1 MTFPRQW
8 ALALAA
14 SVACIAVFGAG
25 EDPAETLK
33 RFRAPAKE
41 CREAVKGFLWL
52 EAEEFS
58 DYGGWVI
65 DTQFVHK
72 MGSAYLITKGVLK
85 PLSPAKTE
93 VTIPSPGKWRAWVRT
108 KDWLPEYSP
117 GKFALEVGGKRSGAL
132 GVSKKAGWRW
142 EKAGDFSLSVGRM
155 TVALVDL
162 SGGFARCDAVLL
174 TTDLGYVPPEDGEA
188 LAAERRRLS
197 GADPK
202 ITDGGE
208 YDVVVVGAGP
218 GGLGA
223 SIAAAR
229 HGMKTLL
236 VHDRP
241 VLGGNNS
248 IEQHTS
254 IGGSGNNFKD
264 GVADSREGG
273 ILEEARLL
281 RRSKKCSESATY
293 RMMVDAEPLITEK
306 SNERVLAAERK
317 GDRIVSVT
325 ANSTLT
331 GGRVRYR
338 GKVFIDGTGDGWL
351 GYFVGAS
358 RMFGREA
365 KGEFGEKDAP
375 DKADTLTM
383 SGCIDDYVYHST
395 GKEEPFE
402 VPEWAHILP
411 EGFNRPDVNGIQ
423 ARWWLEHPGTF
434 DDLDD
439 PERARDELIRIHL
452 DYWGWLRKHPTFGAK
467 ARTCRLDEIKM
478 HNGRREGWRF
488 IGDYVLTSTDCR
500 EGRRFPDAI
509 TCGGWALDLHDP
521 MGVMNPKGNGWW
533 SVDQTRI
540 YTIPYRCIYS
550 KDIANLYM
558 AGRNISITHAAL
570 GSTRI
575 MGTIFTIGQ
584 ATGTAAAIAVRENL
598 TVREVGKKRI
608 KELQQALLKD
618 DQFIPGVKN
627 EDPLDLARSAKVKAT
642 STMRRIVYDADD
654 MDFIGVNSCWSFV
667 ESLWLE
673 LAACFPRGGVE
684 GINEVN
690 CYMRNRNGTAQSL
703 VMDVM
708 ESDDIAVDNATRT
721 PLGTMTATI
730 EPKGGSAQFVRFAA
744 SAPLK
749 PTKKYVWMKARICRG
764 VDWFRRIH
772 VYPEGG
778 CMAYVRDGGRFD
790 IRKFYQLAFYTKP
803 ALTGSVDARPEYVID
818 GFSRPEIYAA
828 EDGPC
833 THAWRSDP
841 AKPFPQAI
849 RLDFPKP
856 VTASEVRIVFDSGLT
871 FGGIMWPQP
880 KMLVKDYS
888 VWGLVDGKWRKL
900 AEVKDNMKRL
910 QVHRFDAAKVSAI
923 NVKVDATWGAKSA
936 HIQEIRVYEGAKKKV
951 KGEPTPL
958 PKATFDSVAYGS
970 HPMQKMD
977 VWLPEKGAPTPAI
990 IFVHGGGFRNG
1001 DRKDPR
1007 LGERIPKCKAKRV
1020 ALISVEYRLLKDAG
1034 DVKPPVRVCMDDVIA
1049 AIRFVRS
1056 KAKEW
1061 NIDLSR
1067 VGLTG
1072 SSAGAHAVLY
1082 ASLTGDNEFGIRA
1095 VYTQYP
1101 QTSIDPKEMREWIP
1115 NSNYGAHMF
1124 GYPDFQTWLDHRADV
1139 LPWIEKYSPA
1149 GLLRRCTPSRAPAF
1163 VHDGPAAPKPG
1174 ELAKDPTHS
1183 GTFRVKFSEICAA
1196 RGISCR
1202 YGHHDDFLAI
1212 LTEGQDKKGAKS
1224 K

>member
-1 MTFPRQW
+1 MKRKI
-8 ALALAA
+8 LLCSVLLLAA
-14 SVACIAVFGAG
+14 VSMA

-33 RFRAPAKE
+33 RFRAPAAVG
-41 CREAVKGFLWL
+41 REVVKGFVWL
-52 EAEEFS
+52 EAEAFA
-58 DYGGWVI
+58 DYGGWEI

-85 PLSPAKTE
+85 PLAPAKTE
-93 VTIPSPGKWRAWVRT
+93 VAIPSSGKWRAWVRT

-117 GKFALEVGGKRSGAL
+117 GKFALEVDGKRSGTL
-132 GVSKKAGWRW
+132 GASKKGGWRW
-142 EKAGDFSLSVGRM
+142 ENAGDFTLGAGR
-155 TVALVDL
+155 TTIALVDL
-162 SGGFARCDAVLL
+162 AGGFARCDAVLL
-174 TTDLGYVPPEDGEA
+174 TTNFGYVPPDGGES
-188 LAAERRRLS
+188 LETERRRLLGMDS
-197 GADPK
+197 A

-254 IGGSGNNFKD
+254 IGGSGNNHRD
-264 GVADSREGG
+264 GVSDSREGG

-281 RRSKKCSESATY
+281 RQSKGCSSSAAY
-293 RMMVDAEPLITEK
+293 RMMVDAEPLITERP
-306 SNERVLAAERK
+306 NERVVAAERK

-351 GYFVGAS
+351 GYFVGAA

-402 VPEWAHILP
+402 VPEWAHVLP
-411 EGFNRPDVNGIQ
+411 DGFDRPDVNGIQ

-434 DDLDD
+434 DDLAD

-467 ARTCRLDEIKM
+467 ARTSRLEEIKM

-500 EGRRFPDAI
+500 EGRRFPDAV

-533 SVDQTRI
+533 SVDATRI

-558 AGRNISITHAAL
+558 AGRNISVTHAAL

-584 ATGTAAAIAVRENL
+584 AAGTAAAIAVRENL
-598 TVREVGKKRI
+598 SVRDVGAKRI
-608 KELQQALLKD
+608 KALQQMLLKD

-627 EDPLDLARSAKVKAT
+627 EDPLDLAHTAKVSAS
-642 STMRRIVYDADD
+642 STMRHVIYGRDD
-654 MDFIGVNSCWSFV
+654 MDFIGVASAWTHV

-673 LAACFPRGGVE
+673 VAACFPRGDMDRIEDVY
-684 GINEVN
+684 
-690 CYMRNRNGTAQSL
+690 CYMRNRTGAVQNL

-708 ESDDIAVDNATRT
+708 ESDEIARDNATRL
-721 PLGTMTATI
+721 PLGTMMARI
-730 EPKGGSAQFVRFAA
+730 ETRGGGPQFVRFAA
-744 SAPLK
+744 SSPLK
-749 PTKKYVWMKARICRG
+749 PTKKYVWLKVRICKG
-764 VDWFRRIH
+764 VDWFRRTH

-778 CMAYVRDGGRFD
+778 CMAYVRGIGEFD
-790 IRKFYQLAFYTKP
+790 IRDYAQLAFYTKP
-803 ALTGSVDARPEYVID
+803 ALEGVVDVKPEYVID
-818 GFSRPEIYAA
+818 GLSRPEIYPA
-828 EDGPC
+828 DGFC

-841 AKPFPQAI
+841 AKQLPQWI

-856 VTASEVRIVFDSGLT
+856 VLAHEIRIVFDSWMT
-871 FGGIMWPQP
+871 FESIMWPKP

-888 VWGLVDGKWRKL
+888 VWGLADGKWSKL
-900 AEVKDNMKRL
+900 ADVKDNIKRL
-910 QVHRFDAAKVSAI
+910 QVHYFNALKVSA
-923 NVKVDATWGAKSA
+923 VKVQVDATWGAPSA
-936 HIQEIRVYEGAKKKV
+936 HIQEIRVYANNKK
-951 KGEPTPL
+951 E
-958 PKATFDSVAYGS
+958 
-970 HPMQKMD
+970 
-977 VWLPEKGAPTPAI
+977 
-990 IFVHGGGFRNG
+990 N
-1001 DRKDPR
+1001 
-1007 LGERIPKCKAKRV
+1007 
-1020 ALISVEYRLLKDAG
+1020 
-1034 DVKPPVRVCMDDVIA
+1034 
-1049 AIRFVRS
+1049 
-1056 KAKEW
+1056 
-1061 NIDLSR
+1061 
-1067 VGLTG
+1067 
-1072 SSAGAHAVLY
+1072 
-1082 ASLTGDNEFGIRA
+1082 
-1095 VYTQYP
+1095 
-1101 QTSIDPKEMREWIP
+1101 
-1115 NSNYGAHMF
+1115 
-1124 GYPDFQTWLDHRADV
+1124 
-1139 LPWIEKYSPA
+1139 
-1149 GLLRRCTPSRAPAF
+1149 
-1163 VHDGPAAPKPG
+1163 
-1174 ELAKDPTHS
+1174 
-1183 GTFRVKFSEICAA
+1183 
-1196 RGISCR
+1196 
-1202 YGHHDDFLAI
+1202 
-1212 LTEGQDKKGAKS
+1212 
-1224 K
+1224 

>member
-1 MTFPRQW
+1 MIYLVV
-8 ALALAA
+8 ALLLAA
-14 SVACIAVFGAG
+14 ASMA

-33 RFRAPAKE
+33 KFRAPPKA
-41 CREAVKGFLWL
+41 CREVEKGFLWL
-52 EAEEFS
+52 EAEAFS
-58 DYGGWVI
+58 DYGGWEI

-85 PLSPAKTE
+85 PLTPAKTD
-93 VTIPSPGKWRAWVRT
+93 VVVPSSGTWRAWVRT
-108 KDWLPEYSP
+108 KDWLPEFSP
-117 GKFALEVGGKRSGAL
+117 GKFALEVDGKRSGAL
-132 GVSKKAGWRW
+132 GVSRKAGWRW
-142 EKAGDFSLSVGRM
+142 EKAGDFTLSAGR
-155 TVALVDL
+155 TSVALVDL
-162 SGGFARCDAVLL
+162 AGGFARCDAVLL
-174 TTDLGYVPPEDGEA
+174 TTNLGYVPPDGGEGLEA
-188 LAAERRRLS
+188 ARRRLL
-197 GADPK
+197 GADP
-202 ITDGGE
+202 TVADGGE

-223 SIAAAR
+223 SLAAAR

-254 IGGSGNNFKD
+254 IGGSGNNYRD

-281 RRSKKCSESATY
+281 RRSRGCSESATY
-293 RMMVDAEPLITEK
+293 RLMVDAESLITEH

-351 GYFVGAS
+351 GYFAGAA
-358 RMFGREA
+358 RMYGREA
-365 KGEFGEKDAP
+365 KDEFGEKDAP

-383 SGCIDDYVYHST
+383 SGCIDDYVYHAT
-395 GKEEPFE
+395 GKDEPFE
-402 VPEWAHILP
+402 VPAWAHILP

-452 DYWGWLRKHPTFGAK
+452 DYWGWLRKHPTFGPK
-467 ARTCRLDEIKM
+467 ARTSRLDEIKI

-488 IGDYVLTSTDCR
+488 VGDYVLTSTDCR

-533 SVDQTRI
+533 SVDATRI

-550 KDIANLYM
+550 KDISNLYM
-558 AGRNISITHAAL
+558 AGRNISVTHAAL

-598 TVREVGKKRI
+598 SVREVGTKHI
-608 KELQQALLKD
+608 KALQQLLLKD

-627 EDPLDLARSAKVKAT
+627 EDPLDLARTAKVSAS
-642 STMRRIVYDADD
+642 STVGCVTYGEDD
-654 MDFIGVNSCWSFV
+654 MDFLGVNSCWSFV

-673 LAACFPRGGVE
+673 LAACFSRGSMGQLE
-684 GINEVN
+684 EVR
-690 CYMRNRNGTAQSL
+690 CYMRNRTGAAQSL

-708 ESDDIAVDNATRT
+708 ESDEIAKDNATRV
-721 PLGTMTATI
+721 PLGTMTARI
-730 EPKGGSAQFVRFAA
+730 EPKGGSSQFVRFAA
-744 SAPLK
+744 SSPLK
-749 PTKKYVWMKARICRG
+749 PTKKYVWLKVRICKG

-778 CMAYVRDGGRFD
+778 CMAYVRSGGVFD
-790 IRKFYQLAFYTKP
+790 IRKFYQLAFYTIP
-803 ALTGSVDARPEYVID
+803 VRSGSVDAKPEYVID

-828 EDGPC
+828 ADGPC

-841 AKPFPQAI
+841 AKPLPQTI
-849 RLDFPKP
+849 RLDFPTS
-856 VTASEVRIVFDSGLT
+856 VMAGEVRIVFDSGLT
-871 FGGIMWPQP
+871 FGGVMWPKP

-888 VWGLVDGKWRKL
+888 LWGLVGGKWRRL

-910 QVHRFDAAKVSAI
+910 QVHSFGALKVSS
-923 NVKVDATWGAKSA
+923 VKVQVDATWGAPSV
-936 HIQEIRVYEGAKKKV
+936 HIQEIRVYG
-951 KGEPTPL
+951 
-958 PKATFDSVAYGS
+958 KATG
-970 HPMQKMD
+970 
-977 VWLPEKGAPTPAI
+977 
-990 IFVHGGGFRNG
+990 
-1001 DRKDPR
+1001 
-1007 LGERIPKCKAKRV
+1007 KR
-1020 ALISVEYRLLKDAG
+1020 E
-1034 DVKPPVRVCMDDVIA
+1034 
-1049 AIRFVRS
+1049 
-1056 KAKEW
+1056 
-1061 NIDLSR
+1061 
-1067 VGLTG
+1067 
-1072 SSAGAHAVLY
+1072 
-1082 ASLTGDNEFGIRA
+1082 
-1095 VYTQYP
+1095 
-1101 QTSIDPKEMREWIP
+1101 
-1115 NSNYGAHMF
+1115 
-1124 GYPDFQTWLDHRADV
+1124 
-1139 LPWIEKYSPA
+1139 
-1149 GLLRRCTPSRAPAF
+1149 
-1163 VHDGPAAPKPG
+1163 
-1174 ELAKDPTHS
+1174 
-1183 GTFRVKFSEICAA
+1183 
-1196 RGISCR
+1196 
-1202 YGHHDDFLAI
+1202 
-1212 LTEGQDKKGAKS
+1212 
-1224 K
+1224 

>member
-1 MTFPRQW
+1 MLCLC
-8 ALALAA
+8 ASLLLAL
-14 SVACIAVFGAG
+14 SSAG
-25 EDPAETLK
+25 EDPAETLRK
-33 RFRAPAKE
+33 FRAPAKE

-52 EAEEFS
+52 EAEEFP
-58 DYGGWVI
+58 DYGGWEI

-85 PLSPAKTE
+85 PLAPAKTE
-93 VTIPSPGKWRAWVRT
+93 VTIPSSGTWRAWVRT
-108 KDWLPEYSP
+108 KDWLPEFSP
-117 GKFALEVGGKRSGAL
+117 GKFALEVGGKRSGDL

-142 EKAGDFSLSVGRM
+142 EKAGDFALAAGK
-155 TVALVDL
+155 TEVALVDL
-162 SGGFARCDAVLL
+162 AGSFARCDAVLL
-174 TTDLGYVPPEDGEA
+174 TTDLAYVPPDGGER
-188 LAAERRRLS
+188 LENERRRLS
-197 GADPK
+197 GADP
-202 ITDGGE
+202 TVADGGE

-281 RRSKKCSESATY
+281 RRSMKCSESATY
-293 RMMVDAEPLITEK
+293 RMMVDAEPLITER

-351 GYFVGAS
+351 GYFAGAAK
-358 RMFGREA
+358 MFGREA
-365 KGEFGEKDAP
+365 KSEFGEKDAP

-383 SGCIDDYVYHST
+383 SGCIDDYIYHDA
-395 GKEEPFE
+395 GKEVPFE
-402 VPEWAHILP
+402 VPAWARILP

-467 ARTCRLDEIKM
+467 ARTSSLDEIKV

-488 IGDYVLTSTDCR
+488 VGDYVLTSTDCR

-550 KDIANLYM
+550 KDLANLYM
-558 AGRNISITHAAL
+558 AGRNISVTHAAL

-598 TVREVGKKRI
+598 SVRDVGKKRI
-608 KELQQALLKD
+608 KALQQALLKD

-627 EDPLDLARSAKVKAT
+627 EDPLDLARAAKTKAT
-642 STMRRIVYDADD
+642 STMRRITYDEDD
-654 MDFIGVNSCWSFV
+654 MDFLGVNSCWSYV

-673 LAACFPRGGVE
+673 VASAFPRGGIE
-684 GINEVN
+684 RLDEVF
-690 CYMRNRNGTAQSL
+690 CYMRNRTGAEQDL

-708 ESDDIAVDNATRT
+708 ESDEIAPSNSTRT
-721 PLGTMTATI
+721 PLGTMTAKI
-730 EPKGGSAQFVRFAA
+730 EPKGGGPQFVRFVA

-749 PTKKYVWMKARICRG
+749 PTKKYVWLKAHISKG

-778 CMAYVRDGGRFD
+778 CMAYVKKPGEFD
-790 IRKFYQLAFYTKP
+790 LREWFQLAFYTKP
-803 ALTGSVDARPEYVID
+803 VRTGSVDSKPEYVID
-818 GFSRPEIYAA
+818 GFSRPEIYPA
-828 EDGPC
+828 DGHC

-841 AKPFPQAI
+841 AKPLPQAI

-856 VTASEVRIVFDSGLT
+856 VTAREVRIVFDSGLM
-871 FGGIMWPQP
+871 FGGVMWPKP

-888 VWGLVDGKWRKL
+888 LWGLVDGKWRML

-910 QVHRFDAAKVSAI
+910 QVHRFDAVKVAAI

-936 HIQEIRVYEGAKKKV
+936 YIQEIRVYEK
-951 KGEPTPL
+951 E
-958 PKATFDSVAYGS
+958 
-970 HPMQKMD
+970 
-977 VWLPEKGAPTPAI
+977 E
-990 IFVHGGGFRNG
+990 
-1001 DRKDPR
+1001 
-1007 LGERIPKCKAKRV
+1007 
-1020 ALISVEYRLLKDAG
+1020 
-1034 DVKPPVRVCMDDVIA
+1034 
-1049 AIRFVRS
+1049 S
-1056 KAKEW
+1056 K
-1061 NIDLSR
+1061 
-1067 VGLTG
+1067 
-1072 SSAGAHAVLY
+1072 
-1082 ASLTGDNEFGIRA
+1082 
-1095 VYTQYP
+1095 
-1101 QTSIDPKEMREWIP
+1101 
-1115 NSNYGAHMF
+1115 
-1124 GYPDFQTWLDHRADV
+1124 
-1139 LPWIEKYSPA
+1139 
-1149 GLLRRCTPSRAPAF
+1149 
-1163 VHDGPAAPKPG
+1163 
-1174 ELAKDPTHS
+1174 
-1183 GTFRVKFSEICAA
+1183 
-1196 RGISCR
+1196 
-1202 YGHHDDFLAI
+1202 
-1212 LTEGQDKKGAKS
+1212 
-1224 K
+1224 

>member
-1 MTFPRQW
+1 MGWSVGYITLLILHFTFYILHSLT
-8 ALALAA
+8 A
-14 SVACIAVFGAG
+14 FGAK

-52 EAEEFS
+52 EAEAFS

-85 PLSPAKTE
+85 PLAPAKTE
-93 VTIPSPGKWRAWVRT
+93 VAVPSSGKWRAWVRT
-108 KDWLPEYSP
+108 KDWLPEHSP
-117 GKFALEVGGKRSGAL
+117 GKFALEVGGKRSGTL
-132 GVSKKAGWRW
+132 GASKKDGWRW
-142 EKAGDFSLSVGRM
+142 EKAGDFSLSAGRM

-162 SGGFARCDAVLL
+162 AGGFARCDAVLL
-174 TTDLGYVPPEDGEA
+174 TTDLGYVPPEGGEA

-202 ITDGGE
+202 IADGGE

-254 IGGSGNNFKD
+254 IGGSGNNYKD

-281 RRSKKCSESATY
+281 RRSIPGCTESAAY
-293 RMMVDAEPLITEK
+293 RRMVDAEALITERP
-306 SNERVLAAERK
+306 NERVLAAERK

-358 RMFGREA
+358 RMYGREA
-365 KGEFGEKDAP
+365 KSEYGETDAP

-395 GKEEPFE
+395 GKGESFE

-434 DDLDD
+434 DDLSD

-558 AGRNISITHAAL
+558 AGRNISVTHAAL

-598 TVREVGKKRI
+598 SVREVGTKRI
-608 KELQQALLKD
+608 SALQQMLLKD

-627 EDPLDLARSAKVKAT
+627 EDPLDLARAAKVTAS
-642 STMRRIVYDADD
+642 STMSHIVYGEDD
-654 MDFIGVNSCWSFV
+654 MDFLGVNANWAYK
-667 ESLWLE
+667 EGLWLE
-673 LAACFPRGGVE
+673 VAACFPRGGI
-684 GINEVN
+684 GRLDEVN
-690 CYMRNRNGTAQSL
+690 CYMRNRSGSERAL

-708 ESDDIAVDNATRT
+708 ESDEIAKDNATRS
-721 PLGTMTATI
+721 PLGTMTARI
-730 EPKGGSAQFVRFAA
+730 APKNGSSQFVRFTA

-749 PTKKYVWMKARICRG
+749 PTKKYVWMKMHICDG
-764 VDWFRRIH
+764 VEWFQRIH

-778 CMAYVRDGGRFD
+778 CMAYVRKNGEFD
-790 IRKFYQLAFYTKP
+790 IRDCLQLAFFTKP
-803 ALTGSVDARPEYVID
+803 ALEGRIDARPEYVID

-828 EDGPC
+828 ADGAC

-841 AKPFPQAI
+841 AKPLPQWI
-849 RLDFPKP
+849 RLDLPKP
-856 VTASEVRIVFDSGLT
+856 VTAREVRIVFDSGLT
-871 FGGIMWPQP
+871 FGGILWPRP

-888 VWGLVDGKWRKL
+888 VWGLADGKWCKL

-910 QVHRFDAAKVSAI
+910 QVHSFDARKISAVKVQ
-923 NVKVDATWGAKSA
+923 VDATWGAPSV
-936 HIQEIRVYEGAKKKV
+936 HIQEIRVY
-951 KGEPTPL
+951 
-958 PKATFDSVAYGS
+958 
-970 HPMQKMD
+970 
-977 VWLPEKGAPTPAI
+977 
-990 IFVHGGGFRNG
+990 GGR
-1001 DRKDPR
+1001 
-1007 LGERIPKCKAKRV
+1007 
-1020 ALISVEYRLLKDAG
+1020 
-1034 DVKPPVRVCMDDVIA
+1034 
-1049 AIRFVRS
+1049 
-1056 KAKEW
+1056 
-1061 NIDLSR
+1061 
-1067 VGLTG
+1067 
-1072 SSAGAHAVLY
+1072 
-1082 ASLTGDNEFGIRA
+1082 
-1095 VYTQYP
+1095 
-1101 QTSIDPKEMREWIP
+1101 
-1115 NSNYGAHMF
+1115 
-1124 GYPDFQTWLDHRADV
+1124 
-1139 LPWIEKYSPA
+1139 
-1149 GLLRRCTPSRAPAF
+1149 
-1163 VHDGPAAPKPG
+1163 
-1174 ELAKDPTHS
+1174 
-1183 GTFRVKFSEICAA
+1183 
-1196 RGISCR
+1196 
-1202 YGHHDDFLAI
+1202 
-1212 LTEGQDKKGAKS
+1212 
-1224 K
+1224 